1 MMRPALGLSLLV
13 AALACARWASR
24 PTVSEP
30 SLGYEPLIEA
40 ERLGELEVAGFSVE
54 YPALEQRFLFALQG
68 GVWRC
73 IDAHG
78 ALALGN
84 RIEELT
90 RELGGAIGEL
100 RSVDASR
107 AGAYGLDSEDRITLR
122 LHGPL
127 LGTDAGQDERLRVEV
142 GSAFPGTGSRRSW
155 VRVDGSDRILE
166 IPYDPRVWLERE
178 SASALPPLLDERLLA
193 GEWPPRGGGL
203 RRVFLD
209 RADGSSLQLD
219 SEVEEVAGLP
229 REEWPRRWQAAEG
242 EARSRC
248 LPFRIAGWQAFLYRA
263 PYVGLSDPAVAERRG
278 LDEIRATLTLI
289 QVDGDPITLE
299 VGRPAPS
306 GATFVRNQKTGQ
318 LCLLEPEVAAL
329 LVPTLGQ
336 LCEPEGGNP
345 WESYLPR

>member
-1 MMRPALGLSLLV
+1 MRRAAMTLLTLVLALGGL
-13 AALACARWASR
+13 RWWSAEE
-24 PTVSEP
+24 TTEP
-30 SLGYEPLIEA
+30 LLGYQPLIDS
-40 ERLGELEVAGFSVE
+40 ERLAELEIAGVSVE
-54 YPALEQRFLFALQG
+54 YPALEQRFLYALSG

-73 IDAHG
+73 VDAHG

-90 RELGGAIGEL
+90 EGLGSAVGEL
-100 RSVDASR
+100 RSEDPLR
-107 AGAYGLDSEDRITLR
+107 AGAYGLDPERRITLR
-122 LHGPL
+122 LHGPR
-127 LGTDAGQDERLRVEV
+127 LGSDPLQDELMRFDV
-142 GSAFPGTGSRRSW
+142 GSALPGTGGGRAW
-155 VRVDGSDRILE
+155 VRLGGTERVLE
-166 IPYDPRVWLERE
+166 ICYDPREWLERE

-209 RADGSSLQLD
+209 RSDGSSLQLE
-219 SEVEEVAGLP
+219 SEVDQVAGLP
-229 REEWPRRWQAAEG
+229 PEEWPRRWQASEG

-263 PYVGLSDPAVAERRG
+263 PYAGLSDPAVAERRG
-278 LDEIRATLTLI
+278 LDEVRATLTLI

-318 LCLLEPEVAAL
+318 LCLLESEVAAL
-329 LVPTLGQ
+329 LVPTLRQ